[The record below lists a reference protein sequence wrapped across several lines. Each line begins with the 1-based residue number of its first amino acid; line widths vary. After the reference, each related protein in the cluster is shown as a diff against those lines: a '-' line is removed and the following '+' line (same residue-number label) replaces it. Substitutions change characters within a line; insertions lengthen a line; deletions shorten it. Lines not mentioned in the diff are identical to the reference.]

1 MEEITSTNAKVLAPK
16 LFNSDL
22 EAGLR
27 AVIILNAFLPRSL
40 DLNDMALYDYFVVHT
55 HDVGGPES
63 VHPEISSR
71 SGEYIV
77 RRRVIEG
84 GLKLMHRVHLVKIKS
99 SNVGVTFESA
109 DEASALL
116 DLMCTPYNEKLKKCA
131 RWLAQQSNDSP
142 SGSFENHLR
151 SKIGRW
157 ELQFNSSN
165 DVFSGDL

>member
-1 MEEITSTNAKVLAPK
+1 MEEVTSINAEGLAPK
-16 LFNSDL
+16 LFNSEL

-27 AVIILNAFLPRSL
+27 AIIILNAFLPRSL
-40 DLNDMALYDYFVVHT
+40 DLNEVALYDYFVVHT
-55 HDVGGPES
+55 RDVGGPES

-84 GLKLMHRVHLVKIKS
+84 GLKLMHRVNLVKIKS
-99 SNVGVTFESA
+99 SKLGVTFESA

-116 DLMCTPYNEKLKKCA
+116 DLMCTAYNQKLKKCA
-131 RWLAQQSNDSP
+131 RWLAQRSIIEP
-142 SGSFENHLR
+142 SGSFEKYLR

-157 ELQFNSSN
+157 ELQFNSNN
-165 DVFSGDL
+165 DVFLGDL